1 MPKIKLNF
9 THTHAGVVYP
19 AGHVI
24 DVDGHTAHWIIKNGV
39 GKIVND
45 SQAVQ
50 ETAAGAADILETKP
64 KRKAKE

>member
-1 MPKIKLNF
+1 MPKIKLNV

-24 DVDGHTAHWIIKNGV
+24 DVNAHTARWIINKGV
-39 GKIVND
+39 GKIVDD

-50 ETAAGAADILETKP
+50 ETDAGTADIRETKS
-64 KRKAKE
+64 KRKPKE

>member
-24 DVDGHTAHWIIKNGV
+24 DVDAHTASWIIKNGV
-39 GKIVND
+39 GKIVD
-45 SQAVQ
+45 PQVAQ
-50 ETAAGAADILETKP
+50 ETATADIRETKP